1 MIAIDASSFRRYLDG
16 IDALD
21 TRKVVQAVTAGEACF
36 PPAALAELLSDPQLV
51 SEQLGEILTLS
62 VLPLRSGYWH
72 RAGYLRAALLSRK
85 LKAEL
90 PDTLIAQ
97 SCIDHAIPLITY
109 DDDFRHF
116 VRAGLQL
123 L

>member
-16 IDALD
+16 VDSRDAREVARAIFSGD
-21 TRKVVQAVTAGEACF
+21 AMF
-36 PPAALAELLSDPQLV
+36 PPPVVAELLSEPFLTPDAMA
-51 SEQLGEILTLS
+51 EILTIAI
-62 VLPLRSGYWH
+62 LPIRSGYWH
-72 RAGYLRAALLSRK
+72 RAGYLRASVLREK
-85 LKAEL
+85 HHAEL

-97 SCIDHAIPLITY
+97 SCIDHDIPLITY